1 VDSRPAKQIGD
12 TARGGDI
19 RPGDPAVGRPPD
31 AGATD
36 SIQAF
41 KADLDRFRQAHPR
54 SGYAAL
60 ARRLESGDFG
70 TDNVIGRSTLNEAI
84 GPDKSLPQART
95 VRAMVLALTDGDED
109 AAQQWVSRRNR
120 LAGAPD
126 GLTQFDALPAVGIDA
141 GTAPAPSPSSPK
153 PPSPSSPK
161 PPSPS
166 SPKRDRLR
174 RVAAWTAVIIALV
187 ASNTITY
194 LVSHN
199 TTGPT
204 AYQAH
209 TGDNP
214 MNTPCTDDARIAAT
228 SRDSPAFLLELIYSP
243 QCDAGW
249 GRITRS
255 DDLDMGNEVRVD
267 IYRLSDPTGPSRQPA
282 VEPNAHSAFTTVLVR
297 SDPTDRLCVT
307 GSIITGGVA
316 AASARPLCI

>member
-1 VDSRPAKQIGD
+1 MDSRPAKQVGD
-12 TARGGDI
+12 AARGGDI
-19 RPGDPAVGRPPD
+19 RPGDSAVGRTPD
-31 AGATD
+31 AYATG
-36 SIQAF
+36 SVQAF

-95 VRAMVLALTDGDED
+95 VRAMVLALTDGDEE

-120 LAGAPD
+120 LVGAPD
-126 GLTQFDALPAVGIDA
+126 VPTQSDALPAVGIDA

-153 PPSPSSPK
+153 
-161 PPSPS
+161 
-166 SPKRDRLR
+166 RDRMR
-174 RVAAWTAVIIALV
+174 RVATWTAVIIAFV

-199 TTGPT
+199 TTGPSP
-204 AYQAH
+204 YQAH

-214 MNTPCTDDARIAAT
+214 MNTPCADDARIAAA
-228 SRDSPAFLLELIYSP
+228 SRDNPAFLLELIYSP
-243 QCDAGW
+243 QCEAGW

-255 DDLDMGNEVRVD
+255 DDLDMSNEIRVD
-267 IYRLSDPTGPSRQPA
+267 IYQLSDPTGPSRQPA
-282 VEPNAHSAFTTVLVR
+282 VEPNAHSAFTTLLVR
-297 SDPTDRLCVT
+297 TDPTDRLCVT
-307 GSIITGGVA
+307 GSSTTGSVA

>member
-1 VDSRPAKQIGD
+1 MDSRPAQPAGN
-12 TARGGDI
+12 TAAGGDI
-19 RPGDPAVGRPPD
+19 RPTDPAIGRPPD

-36 SIQAF
+36 SVHAF

-54 SGYAAL
+54 SGYDAL
-60 ARRLESGDFG
+60 ARRLKSGDFG
-70 TDNVIGRSTLNEAI
+70 PDNVIGRSTLNEAI
-84 GPDKSLPQART
+84 GPDKPLPQART
-95 VRAMVLALTDGDED
+95 VRAMVLALTDGDDE

-126 GLTQFDALPAVGIDA
+126 APSQSEAQTAGGLDA
-141 GTAPAPSPSSPK
+141 APAPSR
-153 PPSPSSPK
+153 
-161 PPSPS
+161 S

-174 RVAAWTAVIIALV
+174 RVAVWTAVIVAFL

-194 LVSHN
+194 LVSHH

-204 AYQAH
+204 PYQAR

-214 MNTPCTDDARIAAT
+214 MKTPCTDDARVAAT
-228 SRDSPAFLLELIYSP
+228 SRDNPAFLLELIYSP

-282 VEPNAHSAFTTVLVR
+282 VEPNAHSAFTTLIVR
-297 SDPTDRLCVT
+297 SDPTARLCVT
-307 GSIITGGVA
+307 GSITTGGVA
-316 AASARPLCI
+316 SASARPLCI